1 VTSREE
7 WLKGRARQ
15 LRHELT
21 EPEKRLWRNLSNKQ
35 LGGYKFRHQTRLD
48 PFIGDFFC
56 PQKALIVEVDGDM
69 HVPEAD
75 TRRDAT
81 LAQQGFTTIRFTN
94 DEVMTNMDGV
104 LTAILTKLQELPNRW
119 DHSCSGPN
127 YRPLPNPSPEGEGL

>member
-1 VTSREE
+1 MPRNE

-56 PQKALIVEVDGDM
+56 PQKALIVEVDGET
-69 HVPEAD
+69 HVPGAD
-75 TRRDAT
+75 AQRDAA
-81 LAQQGFTTIRFTN
+81 LAERGLTTIRFTN
-94 DEVMTNMDGV
+94 DDVMTNIDGV
-104 LTAILTKLQELPNRW
+104 LTAILNKLHALPDRW
-119 DHSCSGPN
+119 DRSCSGPK